1 MILCC
6 TTCKRQFPLSHFRPA
21 NVEQEARKRKLFDD
35 ALEVF
40 LREDNESTRLTVE
53 KARKALCT
61 TCRESKKKTQRN
73 PNTIYGKCYWT
84 AIALRTGDCSVCGK
98 CTDKLEYDHRPD
110 EEKVYKVLSTA
121 YWAGH
126 GGVDAMIKEANKCD
140 PKCHD
145 CHCDYE
151 AEGKINHDVHKRKY
165 ATLEE
170 MPTTTTAEKIAK
182 RIRGYRDEKQTYVND
197 IKMRIGGCQ
206 ECSKHI
212 FGREHCFKFE
222 FAHRDATDY
231 KCKVSQIV
239 HRTTKLETAKP
250 LLDKEIAKC
259 RLLCHDCHRGETRS
273 RNK

>member
-1 MILCC
+1 MNPCC
-6 TTCKRQFPLSHFRPA
+6 TNCKRQFPLSHYRPA
-21 NVEQEARKRKLFDD
+21 DVERESRKRKLFDD
-35 ALEVF
+35 ALEAF
-40 LREDNESTRLTVE
+40 LKEDNESTRLAVE
-53 KARKALCT
+53 KARKARCT
-61 TCRESKKKTQRN
+61 MCREIKKKTQRN
-73 PNTIYGKCYWT
+73 PNTIHGKCYWT

-98 CTDKLEYDHRPD
+98 CTDKLEYDHRPG
-110 EEKVYKVLSTA
+110 EEKVHKVLDA
-121 YWAGH
+121 PYWAGH

-151 AEGKINHDVHKRKY
+151 TEGKINHNVHKRKY

-182 RIRGYRDEKQTYVND
+182 RQRVYKDEKQTYVND

-212 FGREHCFKFE
+212 PGREHCFKFE

-231 KCKVSQIV
+231 KCRVSQIV
-239 HRTTKLETAKP
+239 HRCTTLKTAKP

-259 RLLCHDCHRGETRS
+259 RLLCHDCHRAETRS

>member
-1 MILCC
+1 MNPCC

-21 NVEQEARKRKLFDD
+21 NVEREARKRKLFDD
-35 ALEVF
+35 ALEAF
-40 LREDNESTRLTVE
+40 LKEDNESTRLAVE
-53 KARKALCT
+53 KARKARCT
-61 TCRESKKKTQRN
+61 MCREIKKKTQRN
-73 PNTIYGKCYWT
+73 PNTIHGKCYWT

-98 CTDKLEYDHRPD
+98 CTNKLEYDHRPG
-110 EEKVYKVLSTA
+110 EERVYDVLNPA

-145 CHCDYE
+145 CHWDYE
-151 AEGKINHDVHKRKY
+151 AEGKINHNVHKRKY

-182 RIRGYRDEKQTYVND
+182 RQRMYKDEKQTYVND

-212 FGREHCFKFE
+212 PGREHCFKFE

-231 KCKVSQIV
+231 KFKVAKIV
-239 HRTTKLETAKP
+239 HSCTTLKTAKP
-250 LLDKEIAKC
+250 LLDEEIAKC
-259 RLLCHDCHRGETRS
+259 RLLCHDCHREETRS